1 MTKIKIP
8 REFVVNIVGEYTD
21 YEDFFEKNKT
31 KIYTGIVQCFIL
43 LSNSNRKTIKYI
55 VSASTKSK
63 RNGIIEFNT
72 EFLFRKDECDL
83 LVDYIL
89 EHFEEIEEYEKCKD
103 IIILYNSLTNSK
115 KETIF
120 K

>member
-1 MTKIKIP
+1 MKTKIP
-8 REFVVNIVGEYTD
+8 REFVVNIVGEYSD
-21 YEDFFEKNKT
+21 YEDFFEQNKT

-55 VSASTKSK
+55 VSATTTNKK
-63 RNGIIEFNT
+63 TGIIEFNT

-83 LVDYIL
+83 LVDYVL
-89 EHFEEIEEYEKCKD
+89 EHFEELEEYEKCKD
-103 IIILYNSLTNSK
+103 IIILHKSLTNTK
-115 KETIF
+115 KEVII